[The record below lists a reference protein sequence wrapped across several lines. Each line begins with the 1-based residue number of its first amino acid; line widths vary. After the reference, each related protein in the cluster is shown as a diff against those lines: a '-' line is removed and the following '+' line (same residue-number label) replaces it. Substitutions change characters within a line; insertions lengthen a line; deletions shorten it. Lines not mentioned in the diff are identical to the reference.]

1 MLKNFVMLG
10 ILVGAFASLPIFYEL
25 NPGAV
30 ERWYAAVMA
39 DDVAP
44 AQTVDQPARTAA
56 VAVTQMAPAGESQ
69 PMLGR
74 KVLVR
79 SDSTGHF
86 VAQFRLNGRALN
98 ALIDTG
104 ATVIAINR
112 TTARQIGV
120 SIANAD
126 FRYEVRTANGMAKA
140 AVATID
146 RVQVGRIS
154 LDNVQAMVLDDAAL
168 EGALIGMSFLGR
180 LSKFQVQDG
189 ALVMQQ

>member
-10 ILVGAFASLPIFYEL
+10 ILVGAFASLPMFYEL
-25 NPGAV
+25 NPSAV

-44 AQTVDQPARTAA
+44 AQTAEQPARTAA
-56 VAVTQMAPAGESQ
+56 VAVTPMAPAPEQQ

-79 SDSTGHF
+79 SDSNGHF
-86 VAQFRLNGRALN
+86 VTQFRLNGRTLN
-98 ALIDTG
+98 ALVDTG

-154 LDNVQAMVLDDAAL
+154 LDGVQAMVLDDTAL
-168 EGALIGMSFLGR
+168 EGALIGMSFLKR
-180 LSKFQVQDG
+180 LSKFQVENG
-189 ALVMQQ
+189 ALLLQQ